1 MFQVGDEWLEF
12 FYTALKPWVHY
23 IPVRTDLSD
32 ARYILMIRV
41 QYVSSFI
48 WLLSVSVLKILLLF
62 LSVYVV
68 TLDQYEMILTEAL

>member
-41 QYVSSFI
+41 QYVSSFF

-68 TLDQYEMILTEAL
+68 TLDQYEMILSEAL